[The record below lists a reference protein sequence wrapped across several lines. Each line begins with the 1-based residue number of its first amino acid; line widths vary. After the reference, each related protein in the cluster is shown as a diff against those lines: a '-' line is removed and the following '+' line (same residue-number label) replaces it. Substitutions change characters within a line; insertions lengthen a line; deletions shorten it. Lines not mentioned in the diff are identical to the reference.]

1 MAEDK
6 ELVLPAGL
14 EGMGVDPPDK
24 LRLRLPAPL
33 PSDIMP
39 LSKTFHLTIIQV
51 YIHIIYHMPRQRNSS
66 TLCIRYPSCLFLIFK
81 IADLDVDELLPS
93 CDIPVILV
101 IPGYDW
107 VTELL
112 LTNYNNKNHNSHTN
126 LHLNKQTNNNKYQ
139 NFADLACD
147 GLTTCQ

>member
-51 YIHIIYHMPRQRNSS
+51 YVHIIFYTICRGR
-66 TLCIRYPSCLFLIFK
+66 
-81 IADLDVDELLPS
+81 E
-93 CDIPVILV
+93 ILV
-101 IPGYDW
+101 LYAYATQA
-107 VTELL
+107 V
-112 LTNYNNKNHNSHTN
+112 YS
-126 LHLNKQTNNNKYQ
+126 
-139 NFADLACD
+139 
-147 GLTTCQ
+147 